1 MSTSTSD
8 ISGLGLAEDDASDL
22 PRGAAGY
29 IACQDCDLIHKIV
42 LLGDGETARC
52 TRCGAV
58 LYRQKRNSLDRS
70 LTLTITGLILF
81 GISNAFPFMTIEIE
95 GRSQHNSLISGVIAF
110 WQSGYEGLSVLVFL
124 MSIMLPLM
132 TLLSMLYVLLPL
144 KLGRRPWKLA
154 PVYRIVEAMRPW
166 AMMEVFMLGV
176 LVALVKLADF
186 ATVIPGV
193 ALYTFG
199 ALIIV
204 TAASSAALDSRIVW
218 EKLSERS

>member
-1 MSTSTSD
+1 
-8 ISGLGLAEDDASDL
+8 
-22 PRGAAGY
+22 
-29 IACQDCDLIHKIV
+29 
-42 LLGDGETARC
+42 
-52 TRCGAV
+52 
-58 LYRQKRNSLDRS
+58 
-70 LTLTITGLILF
+70 
-81 GISNAFPFMTIEIE
+81 MTIEIE

-124 MSIMLPLM
+124 MSVMLPLM

-154 PVYRIVEAMRPW
+154 PVFRIVEAMRPW

-204 TAASSAALDSRIVW
+204 TASSSAALDSRIIW